1 MLNSL
6 KSLVLL
12 LNARKEWLRLS
23 KFLPKLKRQYYSISQ
38 IGKEMMLIHKMCIK
52 LKKGK
57 SLEQISEELEETYS
71 VIEGIMKKIEEFAP
85 DYDEEKIIK
94 TLFGHTNKK

>member
-1 MLNSL
+1 M
-6 KSLVLL
+6 
-12 LNARKEWLRLS
+12 
-23 KFLPKLKRQYYSISQ
+23 Y
-38 IGKEMMLIHKMCIK
+38 IK

-94 TLFGHTNKK
+94 SLFGNTDEK